1 MSAQPEYRS
10 PPQPGSPP
18 HAPDED
24 ASIGTLLRELAHEV
38 PSLLRNEVALAKSE
52 ARESLRATK
61 EGVAALS
68 TGGAVMMAG
77 LVVLL
82 FAAVYALSNAMAPWL
97 AALIVGG
104 ITVFIGYMLIQSGRR
119 KMQSES
125 MRPTHTINSLK
136 KDTDVIRRRPQ

>member
-10 PPQPGSPP
+10 PPQPG
-18 HAPDED
+18 AARVPDED
-24 ASIGTLLRELAHEV
+24 ASVGTLLRELAHEV

-77 LVVLL
+77 LVILL

-104 ITVFIGYMLIQSGRR
+104 VTIFVGYMLIQSGRR
-119 KMQSES
+119 KMQSDS

-136 KDTDVIRRRPQ
+136 KDTEVIRRRPQ

>member
-1 MSAQPEYRS
+1 MSAQPEFRS
-10 PPQPGSPP
+10 TPPSGAPRG
-18 HAPDED
+18 PDED
-24 ASIGTLLRELAHEV
+24 ASIGALLRELGHEV

-52 ARESLRATK
+52 ARETLRATK

-97 AALIVGG
+97 AALVVGG
-104 ITVFIGYMLIQSGRR
+104 VTVFIGYMMLQSGRR
-119 KMQSES
+119 KLQSDS
-125 MRPTHTINSLK
+125 MRPSHTMNSLK